1 MVHRGHENL
10 SDRWGDRYAPVVFW
24 VGGISLAFIK
34 GDDLSC
40 APRLGGSGRNGTG
53 VHKAG

>member
-1 MVHRGHENL
+1 MIHSGHKDL
-10 SDRWGDRYAPVVFW
+10 SDRWGDRYAPVIFW
-24 VGGISLAFIK
+24 AGGISLAFIK

-53 VHKAG
+53 IQKAG